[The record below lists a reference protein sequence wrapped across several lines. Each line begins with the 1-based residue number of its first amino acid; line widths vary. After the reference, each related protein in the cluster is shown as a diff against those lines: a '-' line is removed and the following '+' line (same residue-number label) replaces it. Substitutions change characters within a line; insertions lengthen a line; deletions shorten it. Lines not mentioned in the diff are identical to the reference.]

1 MQRSQFPLPILKDST
16 RHSPLKEN
24 ASRFGL
30 ALVLIVTGAV
40 DGLADELGPE
50 SLRQFQEVFASA
62 DEFVA
67 GDGEYPHYRA
77 YRSDPEAEQE
87 LLGFVFYTTAV
98 VPDEWAY
105 SGNIDMLV
113 GITTA
118 GVITGTLVV
127 DHTEPFGYFSI
138 DPPEFADQF
147 TGKSILD
154 PLKEGVD
161 IDSITTATITVD
173 GAARV
178 VRKAA
183 RRVARQHLRQAKQE

>member
-1 MQRSQFPLPILKDST
+1 MLAALPQGLTDELTPATLSQF
-16 RHSPLKEN
+16 R
-24 ASRFGL
+24 
-30 ALVLIVTGAV
+30 
-40 DGLADELGPE
+40 
-50 SLRQFQEVFASA
+50 EVFADA
-62 DEFVA
+62 DTFVA
-67 GDGEYPHYRA
+67 GEGEYSHHRA
-77 YRSDPEAEQE
+77 YRTSGEAEQE
-87 LLGFVFYTTAV
+87 LVGFVFYTASV

-118 GVITGTLVV
+118 GIITGTLVV

-138 DPPEFADQF
+138 DPPEFAAQF
-147 TGKSILD
+147 TGKSIMD

-161 IDSITTATITVD
+161 VDSITTATITVE

-183 RRVARQHLRQAKQE
+183 RRVARQHLRQAKAE

>member
-1 MQRSQFPLPILKDST
+1 MVALCLAALGATAAGAEGLPKETLDQF
-16 RHSPLKEN
+16 R
-24 ASRFGL
+24 
-30 ALVLIVTGAV
+30 
-40 DGLADELGPE
+40 
-50 SLRQFQEVFASA
+50 EVFAAA
-62 DEFVA
+62 DQFAA
-67 GDGEYPHYRA
+67 GEGEYAHYRA
-77 YRSDPEAEQE
+77 YAATSEGGDRE
-87 LLGFVFYTTAV
+87 LLGFVFYTATV

-138 DPPEFADQF
+138 DPPEFAEQF
-147 TGKSILD
+147 SGKSIMD

-183 RRVARQHLRQAKQE
+183 RRIARQHLRQARQE